1 MLKGAGE
8 RLSEVL
14 EKISLQEIKIP
25 YVSNVT
31 AQMVTEREQVKE
43 LLVRQVSSPVRWQ
56 QCVETMIENGADTFV
71 EIGPGRTLSGFMR
84 KINRNVTVMN
94 IQTVEDFLKVTEKL
108 RERRENHVGK

>member
-1 MLKGAGE
+1 MKGAGE
-8 RLSEVL
+8 KLSEVL

-43 LLVRQVSSPVRWQ
+43 LLVSQVSSPVRWQ
-56 QCVETMIENGADTFV
+56 QCVEIMIENGADTFV

-94 IQTVEDFLKVTEKL
+94 IQTVEDFLKVVEKL

>member
-1 MLKGAGE
+1 
-8 RLSEVL
+8 
-14 EKISLQEIKIP
+14 
-25 YVSNVT
+25 
-31 AQMVTEREQVKE
+31 
-43 LLVRQVSSPVRWQ
+43 
-56 QCVETMIENGADTFV
+56 MIENGADTFV